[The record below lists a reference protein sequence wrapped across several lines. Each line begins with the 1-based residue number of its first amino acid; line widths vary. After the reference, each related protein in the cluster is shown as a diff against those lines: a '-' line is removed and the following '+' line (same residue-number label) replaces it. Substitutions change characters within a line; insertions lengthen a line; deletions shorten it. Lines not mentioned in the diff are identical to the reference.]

1 MTRPVNTLSIVP
13 GMTVFVEPASR
24 RTTRP
29 FLYLEGTVVS
39 VGRKFF
45 YVKCENYGYTLK
57 FSLANGQHCT
67 DYGIEHYAYLSL
79 DDLRRQKE
87 RNVMLLAIRERLIQ
101 PEAPSYGEIKQIYDV
116 LDLPELGEILTKKK

>member
-24 RTTRP
+24 RTTPP
-29 FLYLEGTVVS
+29 FLYVEGVVVS

-45 YVKCENYGYTLK
+45 YVKCEGYGYELQ

-67 DYGIEHYAYLSL
+67 RYGIEHYAYLSL

-87 RNVMLLAIRERLIQ
+87 RKLMLLAIRERLIH
-101 PEAPSYGEIKQIYDV
+101 PEAPSYGEIKQIYNV
-116 LDLPELGEILTKKK
+116 LNLPELGEILTKKK